1 VETRRSNDPDVI
13 KEPAL
18 NRESPIRS
26 STTAKPIEVVN
37 VTSGWRTETVD
48 PLDRLTKKETN
59 SGQPQKKLKPKRL
72 DKRPNLFNATNF

>member
-1 VETRRSNDPDVI
+1 MKLRIKHIASVETRRSNDPDVI

-37 VTSGWRTETVD
+37 VTSG
-48 PLDRLTKKETN
+48 
-59 SGQPQKKLKPKRL
+59 
-72 DKRPNLFNATNF
+72 